1 MGWSTRYI
9 ISTACF
15 RLQDFRESR
24 SRKLDA
30 KTALVGERWKSEA
43 CKHCFQYL
51 ISVYQLLVHPV
62 VDQVSFCSLR
72 QHFCHSLGFAHAESN
87 KSEKC
92 VKLSQPYTFVHLTF
106 WYEKWFSGSGQG
118 SRWSEVFIF
127 MLAGSFLVCYTA
139 VLCVVTQWHTEPMW
153 NRLACAQT
161 KLNSG

>member
-15 RLQDFRESR
+15 RLQDLRESR

-106 WYEKWFSGSGQG
+106 
-118 SRWSEVFIF
+118 
-127 MLAGSFLVCYTA
+127 
-139 VLCVVTQWHTEPMW
+139 
-153 NRLACAQT
+153 
-161 KLNSG
+161 